1 MFQLLTL
8 WKWIWI
14 QVGRSAKI
22 FCSTFRNNRS
32 QDRCRPQLIEGL
44 GIQELPPG
52 KDFPLNLRQLRFVAD
67 LLPMPDNRVDCASL
81 ARLQVKLFSGSKA
94 SRKARPAV
102 RLRNQHR
109 LIGLILRPNLRGDV
123 VGGVSVRIRE
133 MVMLPNGRLN
143 SLAVA
148 CDPHFRQSFSR
159 PIFHSA
165 DLPQC
170 LRANSYIRRLSGLQ
184 SRK

>member
-1 MFQLLTL
+1 MFTLFRRILDQPKTERLRHFLLPEFVHLFQLLTL

-67 LLPMPDNRVDCASL
+67 LLPMPDNRVDCAVHDCASL

-109 LIGLILRPNLRGDV
+109 LIGLIFRPNLRGEV
-123 VGGVSVRIRE
+123 VGGGQRQHSG
-133 MVMLPNGRLN
+133 NGYAAKRPFEFLG
-143 SLAVA
+143 
-148 CDPHFRQSFSR
+148 SR
-159 PIFHSA
+159 M
-165 DLPQC
+165 
-170 LRANSYIRRLSGLQ
+170 
-184 SRK
+184 